1 MSQYECVL
9 YLYFRRFHLIK
20 ILDVCIVDPLH
31 VGPPACGLLTH
42 IIKDRG
48 LPPAIHCHIEE
59 GTLSSVSSVS
69 LCLVNDCPVRTSSP
83 FVWGFKYILFREIL
97 HLVWPYLIS
106 QSKLLIHPCGVYMP
120 KQPWCAASH
129 KHPHPQIQHAYS
141 QHLSLLFYT
150 VQHDMD
156 PMTTLNEVVGCSVL
170 PVELK
175 PTTWEH

>member
-1 MSQYECVL
+1 MLC
-9 YLYFRRFHLIK
+9 LYFRRFHLIK

-31 VGPPACGLLTH
+31 VGPPARGLLTH

-59 GTLSSVSSVS
+59 GTLSSVSSVL
-69 LCLVNDCPVRTSSP
+69 LCLVNDCPVRTSSSP
-83 FVWGFKYILFREIL
+83 FCLRFQMHSVWEIFR
-97 HLVWPYLIS
+97 LVWPDLIS

-129 KHPHPQIQHAYS
+129 KHPHPQILQAYS
-141 QHLSLLFYT
+141 QHLSLLLYT

-156 PMTTLNEVVGCSVL
+156 PTTTLNEVVGCNVL